1 MKKKV
6 LIGGLIVAISL
17 CLLLIIVFNF
27 GQTPGGEEPLN
38 EFTGITLESDSV
50 VYDGRSHSL
59 AIQGTLPENTAVTY
73 QNNGQTNAGTYEIG
87 VTLTKEGYKT
97 LTLKAT
103 LTIKK
108 AQFPD
113 DITLESARFLYNGK
127 SHSLSVTGSLPE
139 NTEVVYENN
148 DKTEK
153 GTYTVTA
160 TLTNINYET
169 KKLTATL
176 EIYTVTQA
184 ATEILSDILD
194 RPEPWNF
201 LPDAFSPERM
211 AYTDMPLSGADF
223 AADTNVSMIASRP
236 IGRQLN
242 VLYDGLVTAD
252 TALKVANVIFTAG
265 ETIISVYQNF
275 IDKNP
280 DDFDCFTGEAEIAGE
295 KFRLRITLDGDRVT
309 LLAGNDIVS
318 VELVSDRSAAAEF
331 RNEGRIQISDGIAL
345 KYQMS
350 DSVLKMAM
358 QFTMSGIGVLQQIE
372 FVREGDKV
380 KGSLYEFYGAEE
392 VSVKTSA
399 LLYSD
404 ENVTAIFSDKRE
416 NADMP
421 IDTYAELYDS
431 KTGKMLGGEVT
442 ETELLTDTE
451 YNTLWF
457 NLYDVAGLI
466 SVRVT
471 DETNPDNNLNAN
483 SVYVNGAETTFV
495 PEFNTI
501 LFVNTSRHYDI
512 EMKTV
517 WYYVAVTEQGETIYE
532 KREATIPMLFVQRE
546 NADSFSFE
554 VCENNRYIDSAVLP
568 SSALSVIT
576 EMFDEY
582 SPTYLSMKENVTFGE
597 IVAYIG
603 ENNRFFDEE

>member
-1 MKKKV
+1 M
-6 LIGGLIVAISL
+6 
-17 CLLLIIVFNF
+17 
-27 GQTPGGEEPLN
+27 
-38 EFTGITLESDSV
+38 
-50 VYDGRSHSL
+50 
-59 AIQGTLPENTAVTY
+59 
-73 QNNGQTNAGTYEIG
+73 
-87 VTLTKEGYKT
+87 
-97 LTLKAT
+97 
-103 LTIKK
+103 
-108 AQFPD
+108 
-113 DITLESARFLYNGK
+113 
-127 SHSLSVTGSLPE
+127 
-139 NTEVVYENN
+139 
-148 DKTEK
+148 
-153 GTYTVTA
+153 
-160 TLTNINYET
+160 
-169 KKLTATL
+169 
-176 EIYTVTQA
+176 
-184 ATEILSDILD
+184 
-194 RPEPWNF
+194 
-201 LPDAFSPERM
+201 
-211 AYTDMPLSGADF
+211 
-223 AADTNVSMIASRP
+223 
-236 IGRQLN
+236 
-242 VLYDGLVTAD
+242 
-252 TALKVANVIFTAG
+252 
-265 ETIISVYQNF
+265 
-275 IDKNP
+275 
-280 DDFDCFTGEAEIAGE
+280 
-295 KFRLRITLDGDRVT
+295 
-309 LLAGNDIVS
+309 LAGNDIVS

-372 FVREGDKV
+372 FVCEGDKV

-582 SPTYLSMKENVTFGE
+582 SPTYLSMKENVTFAE